1 MMRARAIIP
10 DGDVAHAPLPRHPR
24 ALDAMLFVVAA
35 LACLGIV
42 MAMSVQGASKGVELA
57 VKEQGAKLAFATLA
71 FLALA
76 ITPLPWLRRMARPA
90 FIVAVGLCLV
100 AALFGPERNYAR
112 RWLPWGGQPV
122 EFARFALIV
131 FCAAHVARVGAEIR
145 SFWRGMCPLIGAASV
160 LAGVLALQPDM
171 GNALLSMAIATAVAV
186 VAGVKLRWF
195 GLLALPALVGFVC
208 VALQQGYIQK
218 RIAGFLSGE
227 PGYQVSQ
234 SLLAISSGGLTGRG
248 LGAGVM
254 KLGYVPEANN
264 DFVFAIIGEELGLL
278 GCGLV
283 LAAYGVIAVAGFL
296 LMGRCRDP
304 FARYIVFG
312 FTFAISLQA
321 AMNLC
326 VVTGVVPPKGIDLPF
341 VSSGGTNLL
350 FCMAAMGIIGNA
362 VRASYAPQVSRRD

>member
-1 MMRARAIIP
+1 MGTSGLTIAATETPPR
-10 DGDVAHAPLPRHPR
+10 GRHPR
-24 ALDAMLFVVAA
+24 SLDAMLFSVAA
-35 LACLGIV
+35 LCCLGIV
-42 MAMSVQGASKGVELA
+42 MAMSVQGVNKGVLLA
-57 VKEQGAKLAFATLA
+57 IKEQGAKLALATLA

-76 ITPLPWLRRMARPA
+76 ITPLPWLRRLARPA
-90 FIVAVGLCLV
+90 LVVGVGLCLV

-122 EFARFALIV
+122 EFARFTLIV
-131 FCAAHVARVGAEIR
+131 FCAAHVGRVGAEIR
-145 SFWRGMCPLIGAASV
+145 TFWRGLCPLIGAASV
-160 LAGVLALQPDM
+160 LALVLALQPDM
-171 GNALLSMAIATAVAV
+171 GNALLSLAIAAAIAI

-195 GLLALPALVGFVC
+195 ALVGLPAVAGFAFL
-208 VALQQGYIQK
+208 ALQQGYIQK
-218 RIAGFLSGE
+218 RVAGFFGGE

-234 SLLAISSGGLTGRG
+234 SLVAISSGGLTGRG
-248 LGAGVM
+248 LGTGVM

-283 LAAYGVIAVAGFL
+283 LTAYAVIAIAGYL

-362 VRASYAPQVSRRD
+362 VRASCAPLVTRRD